1 MVYTSG
7 QGQHPDQILS
17 SAKGKN
23 MKRNLFVVLTVLLAI
38 CFSSAQAATL
48 PAGKILYIDSAA
60 ANTNYLATINPDGT
74 GKVRL
79 TTAFNNIM
87 FPRFNESSGWIG
99 FTNKT
104 PEMGSEIYLLNKT
117 GDRVRRVLTGAA
129 FEDFSPDG
137 KFFLYTTCDGK
148 AELYVYSLERK
159 QANKISQD
167 LKVTAANWSADG
179 AWVAVS
185 ALSDDGTS
193 DLYLI
198 STLAQGIKRLTATEK
213 VNESF
218 PVFSKDGKF
227 IVYFTDRHGENE
239 LEYLAVDQTEVQRPI
254 VRGIYPSLSPD
265 NSWVVF
271 QEGNTVG
278 MATIEGLEM
287 KTLTPGRTP
296 VWISNSR

>member
-1 MVYTSG
+1 
-7 QGQHPDQILS
+7 
-17 SAKGKN
+17 
-23 MKRNLFVVLTVLLAI
+23 MKRKILYILLAFQFV
-38 CFSSAQAATL
+38 CCLAAQAATL
-48 PAGKILYIDSAA
+48 PTGRILYIDSPAPD
-60 ANTNYLATINPDGT
+60 TNYLAAINPDGN
-74 GKVRL
+74 GKIRL
-79 TTAFNNIM
+79 TAAFNNIM
-87 FPRFNESSGWIG
+87 FPRFNEASGWIG

-104 PEMGSEIYLLNKT
+104 PEMESEIYLLNKS
-117 GDRVRRVLTGAA
+117 GDRLKRVLTGAA

-185 ALSDDGTS
+185 ALGEDGTS

-227 IVYFTDRHGENE
+227 VVYFTDRHGENE

-278 MATIEGLEM
+278 MCTIEGLEM
-287 KTLTPGRTP
+287 KTLAAGRTP
-296 VWISNSR
+296 IWIK